1 MTKHQFSRWC
11 GCQDCLFAP
20 DEPESV
26 NDDEPV
32 TDDDDDTGPMTLAD
46 LKQRQGLRDRGED
59 ADNEYERRKDAAR
72 ETT

>member
-1 MTKHQFSRWC
+1 MTKHPFSRWC

-26 NDDEPV
+26 DDEPV
-32 TDDDDDTGPMTLAD
+32 TDDDDQGPMTLAD
-46 LKQRQGLRDRGED
+46 LRKRQGLRDPGED

-72 ETT
+72 ERT